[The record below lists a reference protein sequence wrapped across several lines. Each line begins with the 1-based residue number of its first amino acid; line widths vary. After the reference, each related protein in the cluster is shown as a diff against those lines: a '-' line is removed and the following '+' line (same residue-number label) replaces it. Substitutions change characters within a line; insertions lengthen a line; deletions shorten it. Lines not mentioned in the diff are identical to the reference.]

1 MKKSLKL
8 ILFCVILVAIIIVL
22 YFLIDIPI
30 NFNQQS
36 ELKKVYSSNYTELEA
51 VFLNISYKE
60 IGTLD
65 YDKLKDFL
73 DLLKNKKIKKVKF
86 YEYDK
91 VSTGDSYR
99 ILLKLN
105 KENIRIIISNNTI
118 TVNNKKY
125 WVDNETIDLIRNI
138 FKEYSEYYF

>member
-22 YFLIDIPI
+22 YFVIDIPI

-138 FKEYSEYYF
+138 FKEYSEY